1 MLIAV
6 GMAPML
12 LRRTP
17 QPVERRRS
25 ERRLINRTASVRAYF
40 GALLGNCLVTD
51 ISEGGVRLHVET
63 FQLPD
68 EFELLISGEGVPNEP
83 LSCQV
88 VWRLGYEAG
97 AKFIGAAHWSDRAS
111 QP

>member
-1 MLIAV
+1 M
-6 GMAPML
+6 
-12 LRRTP
+12 LRRSP

-51 ISEGGVRLHVET
+51 ISEGGVRLHVDT

-68 EFELLISGEGVPNEP
+68 EFELLISGDGVPKDA
-83 LSCQV
+83 LICQV
-88 VWRLGYEAG
+88 VWRLGYEVG
-97 AKFIGAAHWSDRAS
+97 AKFISAGHWNDRTG
-111 QP
+111 QQ